1 MRYVVLIIDGAADLP
16 LEELD
21 GQTALEAA
29 NTPYLDRAAREG
41 KVGMVRTVPEGM
53 EPSSAI
59 ACMSVMGCDPAHH
72 YAGRGPIEALAM
84 GIELEPEEAALR
96 CNLVNVEDGVMRSYA
111 AGNIGSGEAAALM
124 AVVRED
130 LEDSRVRFHH
140 GVGFRSVVTVRQ
152 GVGLMDTQCTPAHD
166 LADRPV
172 APYLPKGK
180 EAELLRGLMDRS
192 REILSSHPINVER
205 EMRGELPANQL
216 WIFWPGLRVESM
228 PPFQE
233 VYGRHGLLTSG
244 VHLLRGLANQMSV
257 EVLDIRGVTD
267 GSDND
272 FSGQINGALD
282 AAKEES
288 VVFVHVEAPDEA
300 GHAGDVR
307 SKIEAIQAVDL
318 HMVSRV
324 LQEGKDISLLA
335 LPDHPT
341 PISIKTHIAAPVP
354 FLMWG
359 EGRYGPTAPAFSE
372 KAAEATGLFVDP
384 GYGLLG
390 DFLAGGA

>member
-172 APYLPKGK
+172 APYLPKGE
-180 EAELLRGLMDRS
+180 EAELLCGLMDRS
-192 REILSSHPINVER
+192 RELSLI
-205 EMRGELPANQL
+205 
-216 WIFWPGLRVESM
+216 
-228 PPFQE
+228 
-233 VYGRHGLLTSG
+233 
-244 VHLLRGLANQMSV
+244 
-257 EVLDIRGVTD
+257 
-267 GSDND
+267 
-272 FSGQINGALD
+272 
-282 AAKEES
+282 
-288 VVFVHVEAPDEA
+288 
-300 GHAGDVR
+300 
-307 SKIEAIQAVDL
+307 
-318 HMVSRV
+318 
-324 LQEGKDISLLA
+324 
-335 LPDHPT
+335 
-341 PISIKTHIAAPVP
+341 HI
-354 FLMWG
+354 
-359 EGRYGPTAPAFSE
+359 
-372 KAAEATGLFVDP
+372 
-384 GYGLLG
+384 
-390 DFLAGGA
+390 